1 MHSRRLLPFLA
12 VLLAGTGTLAAQATA
27 DRARLVL
34 SVNAGYIPGTSGWRV
49 SGQPL
54 YDDQFPDPPH
64 IDTLSINRT
73 IKPSLTFGAQAIY
86 FAGDNLGFLGEAQ
99 LIGLGFHDHCS
110 RTYATTSARNT
121 SVCANIDNSESSGSA
136 VLVGAGAIYR
146 LSTRGTVSP
155 FARVGL
161 GGVISTQSSIETIG
175 RFPNPEGEPVEV
187 ELYPDETSTRL
198 TGAATLAFG
207 FSAVIGRGYQVR
219 WEVTDRIVG
228 VRGVTGPTAQDGAPP
243 PTSLRYRH
251 LFGIQVGFDVVLER
265 ERGRRY

>member
-1 MHSRRLLPFLA
+1 MLSRRLFPFFVI
-12 VLLAGTGTLAAQATA
+12 VLGVSGSLSAQASA
-27 DRARLVL
+27 DQARLVL

-49 SGQPL
+49 AGQPL
-54 YDDQFPDPPH
+54 YDDQFADPIQ
-64 IDTLSINRT
+64 IDTLSINRS
-73 IKPSLTFGAQAIY
+73 IRPSLTFGAQAIY
-86 FAGDNLGFLGEAQ
+86 FAGDNVGFLGEAQ
-99 LIGLGFHDHCS
+99 LIGLGFRDSCT
-110 RTYATTSARNT
+110 RTYATGSSRNT
-121 SVCANIDNSESSGSA
+121 AVCANIDNAEVSGSA

-146 LSTRGTVSP
+146 INSRSTVSP

-187 ELYPDETSTRL
+187 ELYPDESSTRL
-198 TGAATLAFG
+198 TGAATLALG
-207 FSAVIGRGYQVR
+207 FTAVIGRGYQVR

-251 LFGIQVGFDVVLER
+251 LLGVQIGFDVVLER

>member
-1 MHSRRLLPFLA
+1 MHSRRLLSFLTI
-12 VLLAGTGTLAAQATA
+12 VLAGTGSLSAQATA
-27 DRARLVL
+27 DQARLVL

-49 SGQPL
+49 VGQPL
-54 YDDQFPDPPH
+54 YDDQRPEVS
-64 IDTLSINRT
+64 IDTLSLNRS
-73 IKPSLTFGAQAIY
+73 IRPSLSFGAQAIY

-99 LIGLGFHDHCS
+99 LIGLGFRDTCT
-110 RTYATTSARNT
+110 RTYATGSSRNNA
-121 SVCANIDNSESSGSA
+121 VCANIDNSETSGSA

-146 LSTRGTVSP
+146 INSRKTVSP

-187 ELYPDETSTRL
+187 ELYPDESSTRL
-198 TGAATLAFG
+198 TAGATLGLG
-207 FSAVIGRGYQVR
+207 FTAVIGRGYQVR

>member
-1 MHSRRLLPFLA
+1 MHSRRLLPFFAIVLA
-12 VLLAGTGTLAAQATA
+12 AAGSLPAQATA

-49 SGQPL
+49 AGQPL
-54 YDDQFPDPPH
+54 YDDQFPDPAQ
-64 IDTLSINRT
+64 IDTLSINRS
-73 IKPSLTFGAQAIY
+73 IRPSLSFGAQAIY

-99 LIGLGFHDHCS
+99 LIGLGFRDTCT
-110 RTYATTSARNT
+110 RTYATASSRNT
-121 SVCANIDNSESSGSA
+121 AVCGNINNAESSGSA

-146 LSTRGTVSP
+146 VNSRSTVSP

-187 ELYPDETSTRL
+187 ELYPDESNTRL
-198 TGAATLAFG
+198 TAAATLALG
-207 FSAVIGRGYQVR
+207 FTAVIGRGYQVR

>member
-1 MHSRRLLPFLA
+1 MHSRRLLS
-12 VLLAGTGTLAAQATA
+12 LLAIVLSGTGTLSAQATA
-27 DRARLVL
+27 DQARLVL

-49 SGQPL
+49 VGQPL
-54 YDDQFPDPPH
+54 YDDQLPDVN
-64 IDTLSINRT
+64 IDTLSINRS
-73 IKPSLTFGAQAIY
+73 IRPALSFGAQAIY
-86 FAGDNLGFLGEAQ
+86 FANDYLGFLGEAQ
-99 LIGLGFHDHCS
+99 LIGLGFRDTCT
-110 RTYATTSARNT
+110 RTYATGSSRNT
-121 SVCANIDNSESSGSA
+121 AVCANIDNSESSGSA

-146 LSTRGTVSP
+146 VNSRKTVSP

-161 GGVISTQSSIETIG
+161 GAVISTQSSIETIG

-187 ELYPDETSTRL
+187 ELYPDESSTRL
-198 TGAATLAFG
+198 TGAATLALG
-207 FSAVIGRGYQVR
+207 FTAVIGRGYQIR